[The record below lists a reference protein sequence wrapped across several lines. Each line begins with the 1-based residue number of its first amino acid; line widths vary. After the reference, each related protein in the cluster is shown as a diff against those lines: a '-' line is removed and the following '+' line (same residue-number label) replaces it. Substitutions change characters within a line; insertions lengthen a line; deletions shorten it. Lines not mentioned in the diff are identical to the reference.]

1 VRYDLPARRAL
12 DADLDAVRRDGV
24 LVLHLD
30 ALDDLV
36 RDPEVDPFMR
46 RRGPSRAGID
56 DAAATLGGLPRVPG
70 ELTLR
75 VVVPH
80 DATAEHV
87 ARAEDALHRCAAE
100 RSSIAWREGM
110 LQRAMGMRQLP
121 AGLALT
127 VASWVVAYLAGYAAT
142 QVDGAGVGLLAVTS
156 MIAITIAWVVS
167 WMVVEATMLDWR
179 PGARQ
184 AAVYDL
190 LARARLDVVA
200 DGRTEESG
208 RWPDA

>member
-1 VRYDLPARRAL
+1 LRYDLPARRAL
-12 DADLDAVRRDGV
+12 DADLESVRRDGV

-36 RDPEVDPFMR
+36 QEPDVDPFAP
-46 RRGPSRAGID
+46 RRGPSRAGVD
-56 DAAATLGGLPRVPG
+56 DAAATLGCLPRIPG
-70 ELTLR
+70 ELTLQI
-75 VVVPH
+75 VLAS

-87 ARAEDALHRCAAE
+87 ARVEDALRRAAAD
-100 RSSIAWREGM
+100 RSTVAWCEGM
-110 LQRAMGMRQLP
+110 VERAIGVRQLP
-121 AGLALT
+121 AGLAIT
-127 VASWVVAYLAGYAAT
+127 VASWVVAYFAGYAAT

-179 PGARQ
+179 PGARR

-190 LARARLDVVA
+190 LAHARLEVDVE
-200 DGRTEESG
+200 RPT
-208 RWPDA
+208 